1 MHTLKNKKEAAK
13 ISLIFYF
20 SISEMS
26 FQHVI
31 NILKLLM
38 KYFTFP
44 FLTVFLKLNLLFYN
58 H

>member
-44 FLTVFLKLNLLFYN
+44 F
-58 H
+58 